1 MTSKDADSRITPD
14 PSRMSVMFWTL
25 TAATNL
31 LTLCKRL
38 DLHFVFSFR
47 FMCRRVLLTA

>member
-1 MTSKDADSRITPD
+1 MTCKDADSRITPD

-31 LTLCKRL
+31 SAHGF
-38 DLHFVFSFR
+38 DLFDAVEGLNEEHRQVFWFE
-47 FMCRRVLLTA
+47 A